1 MNNLS
6 GNSGIT
12 VALFRSKW
20 QPPEKV
26 AHLFRRERPLRQ
38 LEAGWQ
44 RKLTTVT
51 APAGYGKTTLLRA
64 WASQQQQMVGWL
76 RLDSSDNELAK
87 FLCYMIRAFPL
98 LSVEFQDTCTER
110 VMQADPARL
119 PAALET
125 IASAWIQALEQ
136 EERQMMIILD
146 GFEHIRDP
154 DILRFVTLLLRFSPS
169 HVHFVLSGRQ
179 TQGIGAQGGNVG
191 GIGEVGAIVT
201 QDLALTQEELY
212 LYVIHHTAV
221 RLSESELRELAERTQ
236 GWLIGIQAY
245 LPLIREHGG
254 FRSDARLHDLA
265 ERGVT
270 AYFHHF
276 VRSETTPAELRAL
289 MCYSVARSLNAEL
302 ASRLSEGLAEKVA
315 LSAIVQH
322 AWFMSPHQQMPGT
335 YRFHPM
341 FASYLRAQL
350 REDDPEAYARLLLRC
365 SVYEEEEGR
374 NLQAADYALIGGE
387 RQLAAD
393 LLQQASPDQLR
404 AGDLLSTLARFTN
417 AELIRWPTLAV
428 LYANALLH
436 ARRIHAAESM
446 IGLLTSVVA
455 ANPDATLSTTGERM
469 SGYIA
474 GLQSMAH
481 FSKGET
487 ELGRF
492 YMEQTGRELN
502 GPGLLH
508 RSLLHMNPYM
518 APILRGKYG
527 HYGMLKSALTTFE
540 YCVTRWGAQ
549 DAAYAVILIGLGE
562 CYYELGKPDLAE
574 PRLNQGLRLGL
585 DLNIPEI
592 FVPAYL
598 AWAQLKWRNGEK
610 EAAWNALREAREQL
624 YKRKL
629 GSKAAVIDAC
639 EIKLRIWDHDIKTVR
654 RWVRLPSVQPEEPL
668 SHDRM
673 YESIIFLRACIFIG
687 NLADALT
694 FGEKL
699 LLTALSVDHPRD
711 LIEIHLLLAQV
722 HIKQGDMKLALD
734 KVDVALREACVQGYV
749 QMIVDEGAAA
759 FLLLNEYRKRLRR
772 QSGSELRKF
781 IDSVI
786 RMMPGGVRLEVEIAP
801 ATIRLT
807 RQEKR
812 IYAMLLQ
819 NASNQAIADEL
830 LISTETVKKHCRQ
843 VYRKL
848 GVTNRKM
855 AIQKMK
861 QPQTVNE
868 KA

>member
-1 MNNLS
+1 MNKLS
-6 GNSGIT
+6 DNPGAA

-38 LEAGWQ
+38 LEAGWH
-44 RKLTTVT
+44 RKLTTVA
-51 APAGYGKTTLLRA
+51 APAGYGKTTLLRS
-64 WASQQQQMVGWL
+64 WAGHQQQAVGWL
-76 RLDSSDNELAK
+76 RLDSGDNELAK
-87 FLCYMIRAFPL
+87 FLCYMVRAFPL
-98 LSVEFQDTCTER
+98 LSAEFQDTCTER
-110 VMQADPARL
+110 VMQADLARL
-119 PAALET
+119 PAELEA
-125 IASAWIQALEQ
+125 IAAEWIQALERK
-136 EERQMMIILD
+136 ERQMMIIVD
-146 GFEHIRDP
+146 GFEHIRNP
-154 DILRFVTLLLRFSPS
+154 DILRFVTLLLRFSPL

-179 TQGIGAQGGNVG
+179 VYGIGAQGGIVG
-191 GIGEVGAIVT
+191 GIGEGGAIVA

-212 LYVIHHTAV
+212 LYVLQQTSV
-221 RLSESELRELAERTQ
+221 RLSESELRELAERAQ
-236 GWLIGIQAY
+236 GWFIGIQAY

-265 ERGVT
+265 EQGVT
-270 AYFHHF
+270 EYFHHF
-276 VRSETTPAELRAL
+276 VRDETTPAEQRAL
-289 MCYSVARSLNAEL
+289 MSYSVARSLNAEL
-302 ASRLSEGLAEKVA
+302 ASRLSEGLVQKVA
-315 LSAIVQH
+315 LPAIVQH
-322 AWFMSPHQQMPGT
+322 ARFMSPHQETPGT

-350 REDDPEAYARLLLRC
+350 RDEDPEAYARLLRLC

-374 NLQAADYALIGGE
+374 NLQAADYALAGGE
-387 RQLAAD
+387 RQRAAD
-393 LLQQASPDQLR
+393 LLLQASPEQLR
-404 AGDLLSTLARFTN
+404 GGDLLSTLARFTK
-417 AELIRWPTLAV
+417 AELISWPTLAV

-436 ARRIHAAESM
+436 ARRIHAAESI
-446 IGLLTSVVA
+446 IGLLTSAVA
-455 ANPDATLSTTGERM
+455 DNPDATLSTTGERM

-474 GLQSMAH
+474 GLLSMVH

-492 YMEQTGRELN
+492 YMEQTGRELK
-502 GPGLLH
+502 GPGVLH
-508 RSLLHMNPYM
+508 RTLLHMNPYM

-562 CYYELGKPDLAE
+562 CYYESGKPGLAE
-574 PRLNQGLRLGL
+574 QRLNQGLRLGL

-624 YKRKL
+624 CKRKL

-639 EIKLRIWDHDIKTVR
+639 EIKLRIREHDIKTVR

-668 SHDRM
+668 SHERM
-673 YESIIFLRACIFIG
+673 YESIIFLRACIFTG

-699 LLTALSVDHPRD
+699 LLTALSVDHPQD

-722 HIKQGDMKLALD
+722 HLKQGDMKLALD
-734 KVDVALREACVQGYV
+734 KADVALREACAQGYV

-759 FLLLNEYRKRLRR
+759 FLLLNECRKRLRR

-786 RMMPGGVRLEVEIAP
+786 RMMPGDARLAAEIAP
-801 ATIRLT
+801 ATVRLT

-812 IYAMLLQ
+812 IYSMLLQ

-855 AIQKMK
+855 AIQKMT
-861 QPQTVNE
+861 QLQTVNKE
-868 KA
+868 V